1 VKHLLILLSLF
12 LFSFT
17 VISCKGSK
25 SSTSTSDTTAPTV
38 SSTYPTDN
46 QSGVSVTD
54 NVSVTFSEAMDTTS
68 VTTNTSNTTCS
79 GSFQLSSD
87 NFSGCVQ
94 ISSSPSSSNSDKTF
108 IIDPSDNLSH
118 ATTYKI
124 RVTTGVKDSSGNTLS
139 SQYLSSSGFTTW
151 SGTQQLGT
159 SSEDWGLGV
168 TIDSSDNI
176 YLTGRTIG
184 GLDGNTNSGDNDTFL
199 VKYNSSGNKQWT
211 RQFGTSSS
219 DVTSDGGKGINVD
232 SSGNVYVTG
241 HTYGG
246 LDGNTNSGD
255 YDIFLVKYN
264 SSGTKQWLRQ
274 LGTSSEDR
282 GNSVSSDS
290 SGNVY
295 VTGYTHGGLDGNTN
309 SGSSDIYLMKY
320 NSSGTKQ
327 WIIQLGTSST
337 DIGRD
342 VSVDS
347 SGNIYVAGFSE
358 GGLDGNTNSGNADII
373 LMKYNSS
380 GIKQW
385 IIQLGTSSEEK
396 AGSVFVDLT
405 GNVYMSGYTYGGLDG
420 NTNSGDM
427 DIILVKYNSSGTKQ
441 WTSQHG
447 TSSFD
452 IGKDVSVDSSGNIY
466 VTGHTVGGLDGNLQ
480 NGNGD
485 LFLMKFNSSGTKQWT
500 SQLGTSSIDYVSG
513 MSIDSSGNVFISGY
527 TEGGLDGN
535 TNSGNKDIFLVKYNS
550 DGVLQ

>member
-1 VKHLLILLSLF
+1 LKHLLIILSL
-12 LFSFT
+12 LISFT
-17 VISCKGSK
+17 IISCKGNK

-139 SQYLSSSGFTTW
+139 SQYQSSSGFTTW

-184 GLDGNTNSGDNDTFL
+184 GLDGNANFGDNDTFL

-500 SQLGTSSIDYVSG
+500 SQLGTSSIDAVSG

>member
-1 VKHLLILLSLF
+1 MRHILIIFSVF

-54 NVSVTFSEAMDTTS
+54 NVSVTFSEAIDTTS

-108 IIDPSDNLSH
+108 VIDPSDNLSH

-184 GLDGNTNSGDNDTFL
+184 GLDGNANFGDNDTFL

-347 SGNIYVAGFSE
+347 SGNIYVAGYSK

-427 DIILVKYNSSGTKQ
+427 DIIFVKYNSSGTKQ

-500 SQLGTSSIDYVSG
+500 SQLGTSSIDAVSG

-535 TNSGNKDIFLVKYNS
+535 TNSGNKDIFLLKYNS

>member
-1 VKHLLILLSLF
+1 MKHLLIILSL
-12 LFSFT
+12 LISFT
-17 VISCKGSK
+17 IISCKGNK

-54 NVSVTFSEAMDTTS
+54 NVSVTFSEAIDTTS

-139 SQYLSSSGFTTW
+139 SQYQSSSGFTTW

-184 GLDGNTNSGDNDTFL
+184 GLDGNANFGDNDTFL

-211 RQFGTSSS
+211 RLFGTSSS

-295 VTGYTHGGLDGNTN
+295 VTGYTHGGLDGITN

-347 SGNIYVAGFSE
+347 SGNIYVAGWSE

-500 SQLGTSSIDYVSG
+500 SQLGTSSIHAVSG